1 VKPFADRNFVPS
13 IKFSNRQ
20 NQNFMCKRRSWFI
33 GMPVLLITTL
43 AGIQARSQSTTL
55 TISRAIEMALARNP
69 LLKADSL
76 NRQIAGQQVGIARA
90 DLRPQVNFSSK
101 AEYNPAIA
109 SQMLPGEIAGQP
121 SKEFIPVQF
130 GTRYNMGS
138 GVEATQS
145 LYRRSSR
152 LQVAS
157 AELNAKITDTR
168 YQLSKEDL
176 VYKVATAWYEL
187 QASIAMIRTTTKDHE
202 NIREI
207 EAIAKAQYESGV
219 LKRIDFESLQINAAN
234 IQSQLNQL
242 QSQYKEQL
250 AYFKYQLGL
259 PADAH
264 VTITEDISKG
274 APELVRGGAQLS
286 DRQDIYLY
294 RQLIQSKE
302 LDIKKIK
309 AEKAP
314 SVNAYFRFN
323 YQSQYNSASDAF
335 KNEYWFKSSTVGIS
349 TTIPLFDGQRRK
361 SRQRVA
367 ESELKQLQL
376 KSEHQQELANT
387 EWTAANTTLSNDR
400 QQVKITQ
407 ENLVLA
413 ENVFK
418 SRKGLY
424 AEGVTT
430 LIELLDAE
438 RELSQSR
445 NLHIQSLI
453 NLQTSLVNAHKAN
466 GTLLTEFA
474 ASL

>member
-1 VKPFADRNFVPS
+1 
-13 IKFSNRQ
+13 
-20 NQNFMCKRRSWFI
+20 MHKRRRWLV
-33 GMPVLLITTL
+33 GMPMLFMIAV
-43 AGIQARSQSTTL
+43 ASIQASAQSQPQSTTL
-55 TISRAIEMALARNP
+55 TISKAIEMALAFNP
-69 LLKADSL
+69 SLKADSI
-76 NRQIAGQQVGIARA
+76 NKQIAGHQVSVARA
-90 DLRPQVNFSSK
+90 DLRPQVNFNSK
-101 AEYNPAIA
+101 TEYNPAIA
-109 SQMLPGEIAGQP
+109 SQMLPGEIVGQP
-121 SKEFIPVQF
+121 SKDFIPVQF

-138 GVEATQS
+138 GVEANQS

-157 AELNAKITDTR
+157 AELNTKITDTR

-187 QASIAMIRTTTKDHE
+187 QASIAMIRTTNKDHE

-207 EAIAKAQYESGV
+207 EAIARMQYESGV
-219 LKRIDFESLQINAAN
+219 LKRIDYESLRINAAN

-259 PADAH
+259 PADAE
-264 VTITEDISKG
+264 VSIPEDINRS
-274 APELVRGGAQLS
+274 APELPTGGTQLWT
-286 DRQDIYLY
+286 REDIHLY

-309 AEKAP
+309 SEKEP
-314 SVNAYFRFN
+314 VVNAYFRFN
-323 YQSQYNSASDAF
+323 YQTQYNNASDAF
-335 KNEYWFKSSTVGIS
+335 KNDYWYKSSTVGIS
-349 TTIPLFDGQRRK
+349 TTIPLFDGHRRK

-367 ESELKQLQL
+367 ESELKQLEFRHEQ
-376 KSEHQQELANT
+376 QQELAST
-387 EWTAANTTLSNDR
+387 EWTAANTTLNNDR
-400 QQVKITQ
+400 QQVQITQ

-413 ENVFK
+413 ENVYK

-445 NLHIQSLI
+445 NLHVQALI
-453 NLQTSLVNAHKAN
+453 NVQTSLVKAHKAN
-466 GTLLTEFA
+466 GTLLTEFVNT
-474 ASL
+474 L

>member
-1 VKPFADRNFVPS
+1 
-13 IKFSNRQ
+13 
-20 NQNFMCKRRSWFI
+20 M
-33 GMPVLLITTL
+33 GMPVLLLITF
-43 AGIQARSQSTTL
+43 AGIRARSQSTTL
-55 TISRAIEMALARNP
+55 TISRAIEMALAGNP

-76 NRQIAGQQVGIARA
+76 NRQIAGHQVGVARA
-90 DLRPQVNFSSK
+90 DLRPQVNFNSK

-109 SQMLPGEIAGQP
+109 SQMLPGEIIGQP

-145 LYRRSSR
+145 LYRRSTR

-157 AELNAKITDTR
+157 AELNTKITDTR
-168 YQLSKEDL
+168 YQIFKEDL

-187 QASIAMIRTTTKDHE
+187 QASIAMIRTTARDHE

-207 EAIAKAQYESGV
+207 EAIARAQYESGV

-242 QSQYKEQL
+242 QSQYREQL

-259 PADAH
+259 SSDAD
-264 VTITEDISKG
+264 VTIKEDITKG
-274 APELVRGGAQLS
+274 APELLAGGTQLMN
-286 DRQDIYLY
+286 RQDIYLY

-309 AEKAP
+309 AEKEP

-323 YQSQYNSASDAF
+323 YQSQYNNTGDAF
-335 KNEYWFKSSTVGIS
+335 KDEYWFKSSTIGIS

-367 ESELKQLQL
+367 ESELKQLQF
-376 KSEHQQELANT
+376 KSEHQQQLAHT
-387 EWTAANTTLSNDR
+387 EWTAATTTLHNDR

-445 NLHIQSLI
+445 NLHVQSLI

-466 GTLLTEFA
+466 GTLLTEFL